1 MFAETY
7 ELISQGFRYWFVF
20 LGIAIVLRSYRW
32 ALQDHRRLKRILKTL
47 PDAGLIGEVVNLA
60 TGESQPLPREGMIGS
75 SKSCDIYFSGI
86 RKFELEFVYV
96 DGRGVSIIP
105 SHHHHQILL
114 QNSLLGKTGYVLHG
128 SRLNLPGYSLR
139 FRLFAGLNLPEQ
151 TYAGKLQD
159 DISAFGDEFDIE
171 SLGEVGMPMDS
182 FGDINLPTQAAFQTD
197 SSLQFEQEGYI
208 SDTPNEKA
216 ITWDP
221 QMTWQ
226 YAPPPPET
234 KSLVSLDANYLI
246 GQPVWEQDDYEKLQS
261 DKHVRKRR
269 SKRHEN

>member
-7 ELISQGFRYWFVF
+7 ELVSQGFRYWFVF
-20 LGIAIVLRSYRW
+20 LGFAIVLRSYHW
-32 ALQDHRRLKRILKTL
+32 AMQDHRRLKRILKAL

-60 TGESQPLPREGMIGS
+60 TGESQPLPREGMMGS

-86 RKFELEFVYV
+86 RKFELEFVFV

-114 QNSLLGKTGYVLHG
+114 QNNLLGKMGYALHG

-139 FRLFAGLNLPEQ
+139 FRLFAGLNLPDQ

-159 DISAFGDEFDIE
+159 DVSVFGDEFDIE
-171 SLGEVGMPMDS
+171 SLGEVGMPIES
-182 FGDINLPTQAAFQTD
+182 FDDIMLPAQTD
-197 SSLQFEQEGYI
+197 NQVDSSFQYDQDGYL
-208 SDTPNEKA
+208 SDKSDGKVR
-216 ITWDP
+216 TWDP
-221 QMTWQ
+221 QLTWQ

-234 KSLVSLDANYLI
+234 NNWVSVEADRLS
-246 GQPVWEQDDYEKLQS
+246 GQPVWEQNDYDKLPME
-261 DKHVRKRR
+261 KHVRKRR